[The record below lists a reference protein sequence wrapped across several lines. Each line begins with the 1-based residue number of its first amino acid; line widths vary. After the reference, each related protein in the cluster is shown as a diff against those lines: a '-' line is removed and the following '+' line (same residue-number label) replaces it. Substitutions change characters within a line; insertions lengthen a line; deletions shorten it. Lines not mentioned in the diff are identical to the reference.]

1 MAAQTDR
8 NSSSLLAFL
17 THTTHLWSLHGI
29 VRCAIRKEPGRL
41 ATLSLQKKD
50 CRRWHSKWAFQHYFL
65 EVSYLHRLCCFSAEL
80 QTARILN
87 KVKGR
92 SQGRLVG
99 PREIGSTQLES
110 RMSPENP
117 PPTLISVWIHQ
128 SHFSPVFKA
137 NKPSFFMSAW
147 RGV

>member
-17 THTTHLWSLHGI
+17 THITHLWSPHGI
-29 VRCAIRKEPGRL
+29 IRCAIRKEPGRL
-41 ATLSLQKKD
+41 ATVSPEKE
-50 CRRWHSKWAFQHYFL
+50 CRRWYSKWAFQHYFL
-65 EVSYLHRLCCFSAEL
+65 EVSYFHKLCCFSAEF
-80 QTARILN
+80 QTARTLN
-87 KVKGR
+87 KVKGS

-110 RMSPENP
+110 SMSPENP
-117 PPTLISVWIHQ
+117 PPTVISVWIHQ

-137 NKPSFFMSAW
+137 NKPSVLMSAW